1 MPVDAPIAFETREA
15 LERWL
20 KRHHDERTEL
30 WVVVFK
36 KASGTPSVDWDG
48 CVVAA
53 LAWGW
58 IDGQKKSL
66 DEGSYLQRLTP
77 RRSRSSWSKRNCQ
90 LAEQL
95 IADGRMQAPGLAQV
109 QAARRDGRWDQAYA
123 GSAQME
129 IPDDFLAA
137 LETNAAAKT
146 FYATLN
152 RRNLFAIYT
161 RLHSAKKPET
171 RSRRIA
177 AIVEQLAQNK
187 QLP

>member
-1 MPVDAPIAFETREA
+1 MPVDAPLAFATREA

-20 KRHHDERTEL
+20 KRNYDERSEL
-30 WVVVFK
+30 WVRIFK
-36 KASGTPSVDWDG
+36 KASGTPSVDWAD

-66 DEGSYLQRLTP
+66 DEVSYLQRLTP
-77 RRSRSSWSKRNCQ
+77 RGPRSGWSKKNCQ

-95 IADGRMQAPGLAQV
+95 IADGKMHAPGMAQV
-109 QAARRDGRWDQAYA
+109 QAARRDGRWEAAYA
-123 GSAQME
+123 GSAEMV

-137 LETNAAAKT
+137 LRKNAAAKK

-152 RRNLFAIYT
+152 RRNRYSIYH
-161 RLHSAKKPET
+161 RLQTAKKPET
-171 RSRRIA
+171 RTNRIA
-177 AIVEQLAQNK
+177 AIIERLAQGK
-187 QLP
+187 PFH